1 MTESKRSPHA
11 KKHGSGKRRRV
22 LSWIGMLAVIAVI
35 LVGRLLLEGIL
46 SNPLADPCSFKSRG
60 YEDVGSVFYAP
71 LMRLK
76 FRSSYPKNKVL
87 VLPLTE
93 GEEPGDVPA
102 SAIENPCEGRRF
114 MAGLVDRL
122 SAYGP
127 SVIAIDRYY
136 NDDDRCPESDG
147 ANDVLRVALS
157 SAQDSTQ
164 NRGQNTSGQNSVPAV
179 VVGLDSGKATQEK
192 EKSTGGNCLIEKR
205 TLPLKADQIPPGRV
219 ARPVHM
225 GLARMNSDVLRI
237 PLRWWLTPSTEEPR
251 HEDRPV
257 NGFAL
262 AAYTQAAI
270 PMSADERA
278 KADEGIP
285 LNRYPAGLASLLRH
299 DEHPYASFPKDP
311 PPQVSPAD
319 LLCAD
324 KDGLDFLRRYLLG
337 IHAPE
342 ATIPADAGHP
352 EQAYC
357 NGAKALPNL
366 AGKVVVI
373 GVRQEDVDVHDFP
386 GGERYGVDLQ
396 AEYIDALLDN
406 RYMKTAPAWLDWG
419 VTILLCVL
427 LLGLEVMPEYAS
439 AKLWVSV
446 VWDAGAIGGVMLLSI
461 VSLEA
466 GYFTPVFWLACSGVV
481 LTDIVTRLFER
492 MTHHVREHRG
502 KHHEA

>member
-1 MTESKRSPHA
+1 
-11 KKHGSGKRRRV
+11 
-22 LSWIGMLAVIAVI
+22 
-35 LVGRLLLEGIL
+35 LLLEGIL

-60 YEDVGSVFYAP
+60 YEDIGSVFYAP

-76 FRSSYPKNKVL
+76 FRSSYPRNKVS

-93 GEEPGDVPA
+93 GDEPGDVPA

-127 SVIAIDRYY
+127 SVVAIDRYY
-136 NDDDRCPESDG
+136 NDDDRCPENSG

-157 SAQDSTQ
+157 SAQS
-164 NRGQNTSGQNSVPAV
+164 SGQNPVTAV

-205 TLPLKADQIPPGRV
+205 ALPLKAAQIPPGRV
-219 ARPVHM
+219 TRTVHM

-237 PLRWWLTPSTEEPR
+237 PLRWWLTPSTEEPN

-270 PMSADERA
+270 SMSADERA

-285 LNRYPAGLASLLRH
+285 LSHYPAGLASLLSQ
-299 DEHPYASFPKDP
+299 DAHPYASFPKDP

-324 KDGLDFLRRYLLG
+324 KDGVDFLGRYLLG
-337 IHAPE
+337 IHDPQ

-357 NGAKALPNL
+357 KGAKALPSL

-419 VTILLCVL
+419 LTILLCIL

-446 VWDAGAIGGVMLLSI
+446 VWDVGAIVGVMLLSI
-461 VSLEA
+461 LSLEA

>member
-1 MTESKRSPHA
+1 MSQSKRSPHA
-11 KKHGSGKRRRV
+11 KKQHGSKKRHHRI
-22 LSWIGMLAVIAVI
+22 LSWVGMLAVIAVI

-46 SNPLADPCSFKSRG
+46 SNPLADPCTFKSRG
-60 YEDVGSVFYAP
+60 YEDIGSVFYAP

-76 FRSSYPKNKVL
+76 FHSSYPKNKVL

-93 GEEPGDVPA
+93 GEEAGDVPA

-136 NDDDRCPESDG
+136 NDDDRCPESSG
-147 ANDVLRVALS
+147 ANDALRVALS
-157 SAQDSTQ
+157 SVPQ
-164 NRGQNTSGQNSVPAV
+164 NQGQYPVTAV

-205 TLPLKADQIPPGRV
+205 ALPLKANQIPAGRV
-219 ARPVHM
+219 ARTVHM

-237 PLRWWLTPSTEEPR
+237 PLRWWLTPSTEEPS

-270 PMSADERA
+270 PMSAEERA
-278 KADEGIP
+278 KADEEIP
-285 LNRYPAGLASLLRH
+285 LSRYPAGLASLLRH

-311 PPQVSPAD
+311 PPEVSPAD

-324 KDGLDFLRRYLLG
+324 KDGLDFVRRYLLG
-337 IHAPE
+337 IHEPQ

-419 VTILLCVL
+419 LTILLCVL
-427 LLGLEVMPEYAS
+427 LLGLEVMPEYTT
-439 AKLWVSV
+439 AKWWVGV
-446 VWDAGAIGGVMLLSI
+446 IWDVGAIVGVMVLSI
-461 VSLEA
+461 LSLEA

>member
-1 MTESKRSPHA
+1 MSQSKRSPHT
-11 KKHGSGKRRRV
+11 KEQGSKKRRHRI
-22 LSWIGMLAVIAVI
+22 LSWVGMLAVIAVI

-46 SNPLADPCSFKSRG
+46 SNPLADPCSFRSRG
-60 YEDVGSVFYAP
+60 YEDIGSVFYAP

-127 SVIAIDRYY
+127 NVIAIDRYY
-136 NDDDRCPESDG
+136 NDDDRCPESSG
-147 ANDVLRVALS
+147 ANDVLRMALS
-157 SAQDSTQ
+157 SAPVSSQ
-164 NRGQNTSGQNSVPAV
+164 NQGQNSVTAV

-205 TLPLKADQIPPGRV
+205 ALPLKAVQIPPGRV
-219 ARPVHM
+219 ARTVHM

-237 PLRWWLTPSTEEPR
+237 PLRWWLTPSTEEPS

-270 PMSADERA
+270 PMSAEERA
-278 KADEGIP
+278 KADEEIP
-285 LNRYPAGLASLLRH
+285 LSRYPAGLASLLRH
-299 DEHPYASFPKDP
+299 DEHPYASFPKEP
-311 PPQVSPAD
+311 PPEVSPAD

-337 IHAPE
+337 IHQPQ
-342 ATIPADAGHP
+342 ATIPANAGHP

-357 NGAKALPNL
+357 KGAKTLPSL

-373 GVRQEDVDVHDFP
+373 WTYTIFLVGN
-386 GGERYGVDLQ
+386 G
-396 AEYIDALLDN
+396 
-406 RYMKTAPAWLDWG
+406 TASICRRS
-419 VTILLCVL
+419 ILMLCWIT
-427 LLGLEVMPEYAS
+427 G
-439 AKLWVSV
+439 
-446 VWDAGAIGGVMLLSI
+446 
-461 VSLEA
+461 
-466 GYFTPVFWLACSGVV
+466 T
-481 LTDIVTRLFER
+481 
-492 MTHHVREHRG
+492 
-502 KHHEA
+502 

>member
-1 MTESKRSPHA
+1 VT
-11 KKHGSGKRRRV
+11 
-22 LSWIGMLAVIAVI
+22 
-35 LVGRLLLEGIL
+35 
-46 SNPLADPCSFKSRG
+46 
-60 YEDVGSVFYAP
+60 
-71 LMRLK
+71 
-76 FRSSYPKNKVL
+76 
-87 VLPLTE
+87 
-93 GEEPGDVPA
+93 
-102 SAIENPCEGRRF
+102 
-114 MAGLVDRL
+114 
-122 SAYGP
+122 
-127 SVIAIDRYY
+127 
-136 NDDDRCPESDG
+136 
-147 ANDVLRVALS
+147 
-157 SAQDSTQ
+157 
-164 NRGQNTSGQNSVPAV
+164 AV

-205 TLPLKADQIPPGRV
+205 ALPLKAVQIPPGRV
-219 ARPVHM
+219 ARTVHM

-237 PLRWWLTPSTEEPR
+237 PLRWWLTPSTEEPS

-270 PMSADERA
+270 PMSAEERA
-278 KADEGIP
+278 KADEEIP
-285 LNRYPAGLASLLRH
+285 LSRYPAGLASLLRH

-311 PPQVSPAD
+311 PPEVSPAD

-324 KDGLDFLRRYLLG
+324 KDGLDFVQRYLLG
-337 IHAPE
+337 IHEPQ

-419 VTILLCVL
+419 LTILLCVL
-427 LLGLEVMPEYAS
+427 LLGLEVMPEYAT
-439 AKLWVSV
+439 AKWWVGV
-446 VWDAGAIGGVMLLSI
+446 IWDVGAIVGVMVLSI
-461 VSLEA
+461 LSLEA